1 MPQSPASPASATSP
15 EPAAA
20 PEPAAGS
27 TLPASS
33 REIEV
38 RRRMAAQELYT
49 DEGPG
54 LEALSEQR
62 TRGKELAAQF
72 NATSP
77 RDAAG
82 RRRLLEEILGR
93 AGDMVWFEPPIHVAY
108 GVHTHVG
115 TRVYANAGLML
126 IDDSPITIG
135 NGVMFGPHVTITTA
149 GHPVHPEV
157 RPHGEQFSAPVII
170 EDDVWVGGNVTILPG
185 IRIGRGSVIA
195 AGAVVTANVPPMVVA
210 GGIPARV
217 LRPITDA
224 DRQWTYTPPRTLD
237 VPERQG

>member
-1 MPQSPASPASATSP
+1 
-15 EPAAA
+15 
-20 PEPAAGS
+20 
-27 TLPASS
+27 
-33 REIEV
+33 
-38 RRRMAAQELYT
+38 MAAQELYT

-82 RRRLLEEILGR
+82 RRRLLEKILGR